1 MQDLTFNEPQPG
13 ATRDPACPQC
23 DTAARALAIRER
35 LRVARRQAWNGETG
49 PARLACAE
57 IVLRDL
63 PRLAGDPQLLGQ
75 AIETLVHLRAS
86 QLLARLLAAIDGR
99 TVHIA
104 IGSALE
110 NTPGTALI
118 AHAAAGGVD
127 SFTLSETLFHHP
139 AGEVVI
145 QGWSD
150 ALANGRA
157 LPEAVRTA
165 A

>member
-1 MQDLTFNEPQPG
+1 MAIGGCSHCGEPCPDLTY
-13 ATRDPACPQC
+13 
-23 DTAARALAIRER
+23 
-35 LRVARRQAWNGETG
+35 VNGDQRFCCIGCQTVYGLLHENG
-49 PARLACAE
+49 L
-57 IVLRDL
+57 
-63 PRLAGDPQLLGQ
+63 GDYY
-75 AIETLVHLRAS
+75 T
-86 QLLARLLAAIDGR
+86 
-99 TVHIA
+99 
-104 IGSALE
+104 LE